1 MQIMSVT
8 ISKLQYLR
16 LCGTRECAWAAAV
29 TCAACCLGLS
39 QPKGG
44 RADWKQACHRCF
56 SLLARLLFVSSNFG
70 WMSYN
75 KVVFIIFSNDDTMA
89 WQSVIFVE
97 EGKFWNEKPRLLCQ
111 YFTFWIKEAVEA
123 KSGDCLELKHTL
135 IFLTLGVTVSTSH
148 CCRYVAGRSID
159 KNAKKKSF
167 ASALNWGDANLQFIS
182 LSDEKKATFASVLT
196 AVICCS
202 AFDIQT

>member
-1 MQIMSVT
+1 MGGGFNAFLSAGNTFCWFAWQLMQIMSVT

-16 LCGTRECAWAAAV
+16 LCGTRECACAAAV

-44 RADWKQACHRCF
+44 RADWKPACHRCF

-97 EGKFWNEKPRLLCQ
+97 EGKILKWKTASVVPIFHFLDKGGGGSKIWRLLGIE
-111 YFTFWIKEAVEA
+111 THINLPHPR
-123 KSGDCLELKHTL
+123 SNSL
-135 IFLTLGVTVSTSH
+135 
-148 CCRYVAGRSID
+148 YVA
-159 KNAKKKSF
+159 
-167 ASALNWGDANLQFIS
+167 LL
-182 LSDEKKATFASVLT
+182 
-196 AVICCS
+196 
-202 AFDIQT
+202 